1 LRARSKELALRV
13 REIRQAHLART
24 VPLIIDALATY
35 DLKNLQPGPA
45 ERAMRAKPDPAF
57 PDMSAPNRIQVI
69 AVLFSFGPKPTGA
82 QLEWQTRTKES
93 FDFAALAA
101 MLQ

>member
-1 LRARSKELALRV
+1 MKV

-24 VPLIIDALATY
+24 VPLLIDAMATY
-35 DLKNLQPGPA
+35 DLKNLQPGSA
-45 ERAMRAKPDPAF
+45 DRAMRAKRDPAF
-57 PDMSAPNRIQVI
+57 PDPSSPNRIQVI
-69 AVLFSFGPKPTGA
+69 AVMFSFGPKPTGA
-82 QLEWQTRTKES
+82 QLEWQTKTKET